1 MKNHLITNVVYGP
14 VYLDIFC
21 NIHLRS
27 LLDETN
33 LPAVKD
39 RMHYIVNVDQ
49 DTEKSLQANDNF
61 KRLSDTCK
69 TEVHIFEWHDKE
81 GNRFGARYSLL
92 VEFFRQSIG
101 QALSRDA
108 YLSAIVADLYFA
120 KGAIPKIHAK
130 MDEGHDAVFMLPM
143 RTSFDALRGPLT
155 AKPGAMDAMEAF
167 KFGFA
172 ALHPLWW
179 ACHWE
184 NPLFSKLPFSLLWST
199 KTGILARSF
208 SITPLIFQPTVH
220 MESAKQVIDVEIPSF
235 FSNPFWSENWTD
247 APVMGVEPTV
257 CYYPPFKNQSATTDE
272 VGEWAQSTLHPTQ
285 FPFIEKCLYYPDKAT
300 AAIPKGMEL
309 KSDDVVRAIS
319 EFGGFLS

>member
-1 MKNHLITNVVYGP
+1 MRPHLITNVVYGP

-33 LPAVKD
+33 LPSAKD

-49 DTEKSLQANDNF
+49 DTQKNLEANDFF
-61 KRLSDTCK
+61 KKLCDTCK
-69 TEVHIFEWHDKE
+69 TEVHVFEWHDKE

-92 VEFFRQSIG
+92 IEFFRQSIG
-101 QALSRDA
+101 QALKLDA

-120 KGAIPKIHAK
+120 KGTIPLIHK
-130 MDEGHDAVFMLPM
+130 RMDEGHDAVFMLPM
-143 RTSFDALRGPLT
+143 RTSFEALRAPLT
-155 AKPGAMDAMEAF
+155 SIPGAFEPMEAF
-167 KFGFA
+167 RFGHS

-179 ACHWE
+179 ACHWD

-199 KTGILARSF
+199 STGLLARSF
-208 SITPLIFQPTVH
+208 SITPLIFSPTVH

-235 FSNPFWSENWTD
+235 FTNPFWCENWTE

-257 CYYPPFKNQSATTDE
+257 CYYPPFKTSGANTDE
-272 VGEWAQSTLHPTQ
+272 VGEWAQATLHPTQ
-285 FPFIEKCLYYPDKAT
+285 FPFIEKYLYYPDKNT
-300 AAIPKGMEL
+300 ASIPKGMEL
-309 KSDDVVRAIS
+309 ESDDVVGKIS